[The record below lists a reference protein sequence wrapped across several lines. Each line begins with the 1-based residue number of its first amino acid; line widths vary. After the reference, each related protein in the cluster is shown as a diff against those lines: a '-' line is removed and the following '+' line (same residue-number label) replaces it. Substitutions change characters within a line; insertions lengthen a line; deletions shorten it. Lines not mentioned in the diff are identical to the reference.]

1 MASVVGAL
9 NLHSANENKTDALRP
24 SVNGVKH
31 GIANE
36 RRALLVFLLLF
47 CFPLNY
53 NFGIEGSL
61 FGAVFLFTESV
72 RSVRGV
78 TVLEAGRKRRFACI
92 NTDKQ
97 GAGEQQRTGGTVE
110 GLSPRR
116 VMAHTCSVHIN

>member
-1 MASVVGAL
+1 M
-9 NLHSANENKTDALRP
+9 
-24 SVNGVKH
+24 
-31 GIANE
+31 
-36 RRALLVFLLLF
+36 FLLLF

-78 TVLEAGRKRRFACI
+78 TVLEAGRKMRFACI

-97 GAGEQQRTGGTVE
+97 GAGEQQYTGGAVE

-116 VMAHTCSVHIN
+116 VMAHTFCSHQLSISLIYNVAPSTSRHPELQNESFTPSYL